1 MTSAVLEAIQSLGL
15 KKVTLISPYP
25 EGTGMKEKDFLE
37 KSIAG
42 LTVVSM
48 KHLGIISSF
57 EKNLIPC
64 STTYRLARE
73 MATGQTDGLFLSCA
87 AVRTM
92 EIIGPLEKE
101 LGIPVVTST
110 QAGLWACLRRCRVKG
125 SPGFGRL
132 FDL

>member
-1 MTSAVLEAIQSLGL
+1 MTSAVLEAIQSLKL

-25 EGTGMKEKDFLE
+25 EGTGMRERDFLE
-37 KSIAG
+37 RSIPG

-57 EKNLIPC
+57 EKSLIPY
-64 STTYRLARE
+64 STTYRLAKAMTTGE
-73 MATGQTDGLFLSCA
+73 MDGLFLSCSA
-87 AVRTM
+87 LRTM
-92 EIIGPLEKE
+92 EIIGPLEKD

-110 QAGLWACLRRCRVKG
+110 QAGLWACLRRCRVRG
-125 SPGFGRL
+125 SPQFGRL